1 MKKRTLGLSIIFT
14 AMHYIVPNVLTE
26 SKSETIE
33 QRFFE
38 GDIFDEASALLGV
51 HAMGGAG
58 DDNIFWVYTAN
69 PHVIR
74 ETEVYFRKLLDVHGM
89 RDYEIEVLYVD
100 PEWEP

>member
-1 MKKRTLGLSIIFT
+1 MKKRTLGLSIIFM

-26 SKSETIE
+26 SKSETME

-38 GDIFDEASALLGV
+38 GDFLDEASTLLGV
-51 HAMGGAG
+51 HAMGGG
-58 DDNIFWVYTAN
+58 DHIVYVHIAN

-89 RDYEIEVLYVD
+89 RDYEIEVLYID
-100 PEWEP
+100 PEWGP